1 MNWCSIKHNWKYK
14 KEDVSYE
21 RIGSLIPSKI
31 IGHSSLKLNQPVT
44 IPTEVRLCKRCNKK
58 QMMTIRGYW
67 IDWDLTPEEIRNI
80 KLNKILN

>member
-1 MNWCSIKHNWKYK
+1 MNWCSIKHKWEYK
-14 KEDVSYE
+14 KEDISYE
-21 RIGSLIPSKI
+21 RINTGY
-31 IGHSSLKLNQPVT
+31 SSLKLNQPVT

-58 QMMTIRGYW
+58 QMMAIRGYW